1 MAMVPSLP
9 TNAPFSPEERAWIN
23 GYLAGL
29 LCHPNAPLASAPSNT
44 PAPNPN
50 PTSSNTAPPKTQL
63 LLLYGSQTGSAEGL
77 AKQTAKEA
85 KSKGFEVSLLSLNE
99 FVSKPS
105 HPVSRVLIITS
116 TWGDGD
122 PPDNATEFWKWLSAS
137 PPPEVARWNYAVLGL
152 GDRNYSDFCGAAKK
166 FDARL
171 AELKAHRLLP
181 LAECDVDYHSTAQAW
196 LSQLW
201 SAFSQVQLN
210 PNPSATISAS
220 SSTTTPSRQSAPS
233 PNHALPAQ
241 EGLESKGTRDCS
253 PRFDK
258 SHPFPGRLLS
268 NRKLNG
274 PASDK
279 DTRHL
284 EFQIDTAQLPYQAG
298 DALGVLPL
306 NCPVLVEELLACIG
320 CSGDESITIDDS
332 SSISLQQGLLARFV
346 IANPTT
352 ALLRELAARSHNP
365 TLLDL
370 LSPGRQSDLV
380 DWCRGRDVVDVLHFC
395 NRPRFAAA
403 EFASLLSPLR
413 PRLYSISSS
422 PLAVPNQ
429 VHLTVAVVRYES
441 HGRPKKGVCSTFL
454 AERVPS
460 QSTVPIFVQ
469 TSHGFRPPADPSTP
483 MIMVGPGTGIA
494 PFRAFLQERQALG
507 ARGSNWLLFGDQK
520 RASDFLYAEELEA
533 WRKDGFLTRLDLA
546 FSRDQERKVYVQDRM
561 REHASTLWSWLEQGA
576 HFYVCGDA
584 KRMAKDVDSALRSIL
599 MSTGGLTDDQ
609 ALDYIKTLK
618 AQHRYQRDVY

>member
-23 GYLAGL
+23 GYLAAL
-29 LCHPNAPLASAPSNT
+29 LCDPNANASNGITPERT
-44 PAPNPN
+44 PAS
-50 PTSSNTAPPKTQL
+50 PTPITAKPQL
-63 LLLYGSQTGSAEGL
+63 LVLYGSQTGSAEGL

-85 KSKGFEVSLLSLNE
+85 KSKGFEVTLLSLNE

-137 PPPEVARWNYAVLGL
+137 PPPEVVHWNYAVLGL

-201 SAFSQVQLN
+201 PALAEVQLN
-210 PNPSATISAS
+210 PTPPTIISASTSS
-220 SSTTTPSRQSAPS
+220 SSTTSTPSLPSAPS
-233 PNHALPAQ
+233 PNHTLPAQ

-268 NRKLNG
+268 NRKLNSPG
-274 PASDK
+274 SDK

-284 EFQIDTAQLPYQAG
+284 EFQIDTSQLPYQAG

-320 CSGDESITIDDS
+320 CSGDEFITIDDS
-332 SSISLQQGLLARFV
+332 STLTLQQALLARFV
-346 IANPTT
+346 ITNPTT
-352 ALLRELAARSHNP
+352 ALLRDIATRSRNP

-370 LSPGRQSDLV
+370 LSPGKQTDLA
-380 DWCRGRDVVDVLHFC
+380 DWCRSRDIVDVLHFC
-395 NRPRFAAA
+395 NRPRFTAT

-422 PLAVPNQ
+422 PLAAPNQ

-469 TSHGFRPPADPSTP
+469 TSHGFRPPADPATP

-494 PFRAFLQERQALG
+494 PFRAFLQERQSLG
-507 ARGSNWLLFGDQK
+507 AQGPNWLFFGDQK
-520 RASDFLYAEELEA
+520 RASDFLYADELEA
-533 WRKDGFLTRLDLA
+533 WKKDGFLTRLDLA

-584 KRMAKDVDSALRSIL
+584 KRMAKDVDSTLRSIL
-599 MSTGGLTDDQ
+599 MSEGGLTDDQ